1 MKHTKNMTYENT
13 TESRELF
20 LYTTNNAELYK
31 KMIASIIDSM
41 KKKAEKGVYDKD
53 KAVDAFYRVATE
65 GSNRYYKDYGY
76 RFSVGDRWTA
86 AVDMEKY
93 YREEIFFD
101 I

>member
-1 MKHTKNMTYENT
+1 MKRTKNMTYENT

-31 KMIASIIDSM
+31 KMITSIIDSM

-76 RFSVGDRWTA
+76 RFSVGDRWTT

>member
-1 MKHTKNMTYENT
+1 MKRTKNMTYENT

-20 LYTTNNAELYK
+20 LYATNDGELYRR
-31 KMIASIIDSM
+31 ITTPIIDGM
-41 KKKAEKGVYDKD
+41 KKKAEKGIYDKD

-65 GSNRYYKDYGY
+65 GSNKYYKDYGY